1 MASAQVLLW
10 AFHQICELDQYYDN
24 GNDEDKDVLCTL
36 TIMALRDAST
46 DIYTVS
52 RICKKMIIENLLM
65 VLHQQKLLI
74 FESICIPSNVLN

>member
-36 TIMALRDAST
+36 TIMALYDASI

-52 RICKKMIIENLLM
+52 RICKKTII
-65 VLHQQKLLI
+65 
-74 FESICIPSNVLN
+74 

>member
-36 TIMALRDAST
+36 TIMALCDAST
-46 DIYTVS
+46 YTVS
-52 RICKKMIIENLLM
+52 RICKKMII
-65 VLHQQKLLI
+65 
-74 FESICIPSNVLN
+74 